1 LHVFVLHEFSFM
13 FSIYV
18 CIYVCF
24 RIPQP
29 PALLVQ
35 FARYID
41 RFEAALWDLA
51 RVFHAHWHAPRSRL
65 PSSSSSSSSSASHR
79 SSAGSAT
86 STAAGGSVS
95 SLMHM
100 FASDD

>member
-1 LHVFVLHEFSFM
+1 LYQFSVIFA
-13 FSIYV
+13 SYV
-18 CIYVCF
+18 CIHVCF
-24 RIPQP
+24 RILQP

-65 PSSSSSSSSSASHR
+65 PSSSSSSSSASHR

-95 SLMHM
+95 SLMEM